1 MNLQPDLF
9 CITEKAFNSAIQ
21 NEDTITINR
30 DAYNEIEA
38 IAIDNAIMEYISGMV
53 MIKADNAVIIAQMAV
68 FFYKGSVIL
77 FLYLFRLLVL

>member
-53 MIKADNAVIIAQMAV
+53 MIKADFAWNV
-68 FFYKGSVIL
+68 
-77 FLYLFRLLVL
+77 LVLGIPLLQAKH